1 MYQLKKN
8 SDGSETIP
16 KGFKFNR
23 VGKQTFDP
31 NASGAL
37 YVSYGKQDAARYV
50 KSLGPTFLG
59 KLLGTAGDT
68 IQHISVKSDLKMAS
82 YEQTAFETASFLKNN
97 KEAFSKFNDSLYS
110 TIVTDDFDSRIT
122 KKDLDA
128 AIKNPSGKEAQKL
141 SYAVNSF
148 LGDPNYVEVSSSL
161 YEHFRSKGYD
171 AIPDIHDRFSGTS
184 GSATIVINPDKVE
197 ISSITSI
204 TKDVMKEGKLYL
216 KNFEK
221 LPVNDILKH

>member
-1 MYQLKKN
+1 MSEIIYHHGIKGQKWGVRRFQNEDGTLTTAGKKRYADDFSYAEESSVSIKKN

-82 YEQTAFETASFLKNN
+82 YEQTAFETASFLK
-97 KEAFSKFNDSLYS
+97 K
-110 TIVTDDFDSRIT
+110 
-122 KKDLDA
+122 
-128 AIKNPSGKEAQKL
+128 QQ
-141 SYAVNSF
+141 
-148 LGDPNYVEVSSSL
+148 
-161 YEHFRSKGYD
+161 RS
-171 AIPDIHDRFSGTS
+171 IL
-184 GSATIVINPDKVE
+184 E
-197 ISSITSI
+197 IQ
-204 TKDVMKEGKLYL
+204 
-216 KNFEK
+216 
-221 LPVNDILKH
+221 